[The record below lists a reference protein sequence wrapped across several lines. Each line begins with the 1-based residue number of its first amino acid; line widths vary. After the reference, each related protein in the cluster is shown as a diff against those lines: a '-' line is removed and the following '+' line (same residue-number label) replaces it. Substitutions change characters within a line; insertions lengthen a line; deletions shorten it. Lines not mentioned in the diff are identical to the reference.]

1 MKILMVLQACF
12 PPDRRVER
20 EALTLLKAGHE
31 LFLLSVAKKG
41 NINEEVVKG
50 IKIIRKEL
58 PQRFLKRAWN
68 YLYFQAFSTHPF
80 WEKALEGAVKQYE
93 IEAIHIHDLPLVN
106 TGLKIAH
113 KFNLPLIADLHE
125 HYSEA
130 IKLYLTTWKQKVL
143 SLLMPPWRWKRL
155 ERLCIQQAN
164 RVITVADETKQ
175 NYMGSYGVSSEKVTV
190 VMNTEDLEYFYS
202 LPIKEDII
210 EKYQSYF
217 TISYIGGFAHHRG
230 VQTAILA
237 MSKILSGIPNACLIL
252 VGSGPS
258 ETELRELANDEG
270 VAEAVD
276 FTGWQDFM
284 LLPSYIAASQVCLHT
299 YIDTISLQAQGGT
312 PNKIF
317 QYMAMS
323 KPIVVASSQ
332 EAAKRIIS
340 KIAAGLVYSAGDPQS
355 LAEAVIKLYQNSNLA
370 DRMGKAGRKAVR
382 EEYNWERE
390 AEKLI
395 ALYQDLEKSIR

>member
-1 MKILMVLQACF
+1 MVLQARF

-31 LFLLSVAKKG
+31 LFLLSAATDHTTS
-41 NINEEVVKG
+41 EETVDG
-50 IKIIRKEL
+50 IKVIRQKL

-68 YLYFQAFSTHPF
+68 YLYFQMFSTHPF
-80 WEKALEGAVKQYE
+80 WEKAIEDSIKQYE
-93 IEAIHIHDLPLVN
+93 VKVVHIHDLPLVN
-106 TGLKIAH
+106 TGLRIVRKY
-113 KFNLPLIADLHE
+113 NLPLIADLHE

-130 IKLYLTTWKQKVL
+130 IVLYLTTWKQKVL

-155 ERLCIQQAN
+155 ERLCIQQAD
-164 RVITVADETKQ
+164 RVIAVADETKQ

-217 TISYIGGFAHHRG
+217 TISYIGSFGHHRG

-237 MSKILSGIPNACLIL
+237 MPGILSKIPNARLVLI
-252 VGSGPS
+252 GSGS
-258 ETELRELANDEG
+258 NEAELKELANEKG
-270 VAEAVD
+270 VVEAVD
-276 FTGWQDFM
+276 FTGWQD
-284 LLPSYIAASQVCLHT
+284 LVLIPSYITASQVCLHT
-299 YIDTISLQAQGGT
+299 YIDTMSLQAQAGT

-355 LAEAVIKLYQNSNLA
+355 LAEAVIKLYQHSDLA
-370 DRMGKAGRKAVR
+370 HRMGEAGRKAVR
-382 EEYNWERE
+382 EKYNWERE
-390 AEKLI
+390 AKKLI
-395 ALYQDLEKSIR
+395 SLYQDLEKSVR